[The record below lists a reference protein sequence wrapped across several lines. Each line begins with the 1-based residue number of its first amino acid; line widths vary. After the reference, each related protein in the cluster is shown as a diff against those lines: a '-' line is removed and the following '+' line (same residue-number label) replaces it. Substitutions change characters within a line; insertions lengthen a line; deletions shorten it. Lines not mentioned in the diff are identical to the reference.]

1 MASSI
6 GPFGAVR
13 ETGSSGS
20 PSAAGSLAP
29 SGAFSSF
36 ARRGC
41 TRRSAL
47 ALAGIG
53 AASLALSGCVNQHPD
68 RASDGADELRLVATS
83 PAAADIT
90 DKLELDLVGVCSS
103 SISAIPDRYAAAT
116 QVGTAMSPDLEVL
129 KSLDP
134 TYVIS
139 PNSLQS
145 DLQPKYAGAGLASIF
160 LNLRSV
166 DGMYKS
172 IEGLGKKFDRQ
183 TQASQLIAE
192 YNAFM
197 DDYRDRN
204 QGKESPRCLVLMGL
218 PGSYIVATDNSYVGS
233 LMALAG
239 GTNVYQDT
247 DMEFLNA
254 NTEDMKSKEPDIIL
268 RCAHALPDQV
278 VQMFN
283 EEFATNDIWR
293 HFKAVEQGRVY
304 DLPYVQF
311 GMSAKFNYPDALET
325 LQPILY
331 GEG

>member
-1 MASSI
+1 MTSS
-6 GPFGAVR
+6 FNA
-13 ETGSSGS
+13 
-20 PSAAGSLAP
+20 
-29 SGAFSSF
+29 F

-47 ALAGIG
+47 ALAGLG
-53 AASLALSGCVNQHPD
+53 AASLVLSGCVDQHPD
-68 RASDGADELRLVATS
+68 RDTDEDGQLRLVATS

-103 SISAIPDRYAAAT
+103 SISSIPERYADAK

-172 IEGLGKKFDRQ
+172 IEGLGRKFDRES
-183 TQASQLIAE
+183 QANSLISD

-197 DDYRDRN
+197 ADFRQKN
-204 QGKESPRCLVLMGL
+204 AGKDSPRCLVLMGL

-254 NTEDMKSKEPDIIL
+254 NTEDMKQKEPDIIL

-278 VQMFN
+278 VEMFKD
-283 EEFATNDIWR
+283 EFATNDIWR

-304 DLPYVQF
+304 DLPYEQF
-311 GMSAKFNYPDALET
+311 GMSAKFNYPDALKT